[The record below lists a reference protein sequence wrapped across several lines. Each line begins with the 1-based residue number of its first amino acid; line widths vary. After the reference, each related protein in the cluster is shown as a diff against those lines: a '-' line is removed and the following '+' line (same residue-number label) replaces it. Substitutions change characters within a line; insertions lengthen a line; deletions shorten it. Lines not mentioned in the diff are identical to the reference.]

1 MKHWLLFGLLVCQLT
16 FAQMCSAELR
26 GTLTDDDLQTPATG
40 VDAADFIHQA
50 VEVLEPALPRLAYL
64 PDPFDYM
71 DIPSA
76 VFTAE
81 HGLLPALWEPGTLS
95 FEVWQEMVIGLAAWY
110 DINVDISPDLTKAG
124 LLQTLESLVT
134 QASPQL
140 RPVALVASRQDDPNK
155 VAFWAVVRNHS
166 LYPRIIVHRPLQD
179 DGGLGDGVKTVLPL
193 LSNCA
198 QQISNYIFANEDT
211 AKNLFLSNTDAR
223 MIVASTYPVRAEEIT
238 YVPVGE
244 ETAYLTFAS
253 PELEPYTTYAA
264 LFEGS
269 GPGPFMVARLIP
281 QVRTNM
287 NPKEVLD
294 FVLGK

>member
-1 MKHWLLFGLLVCQLT
+1 MELRETLSDKDLLVQ
-16 FAQMCSAELR
+16 
-26 GTLTDDDLQTPATG
+26 ATG
-40 VDAADFIHQA
+40 VDATNFIQRA

-71 DIPSA
+71 DVPSA
-76 VFTAE
+76 VFAAE
-81 HGLLPALWEPGTLS
+81 HGLLPALWEPDTLS
-95 FEVWQEMVIGLAAWY
+95 FEVWQEMVIGLSAWY
-110 DINVDISPDLTKAG
+110 DISVDIGQDLTRAG
-124 LLQTLESLVT
+124 VLQTLDSLLT
-134 QASPQL
+134 QASQQL
-140 RPVALVASRQDDPNK
+140 RPVALVASREDDRDK

-166 LYPRIIVHRPLQD
+166 VYPRIIVHRPLLE
-179 DGGLGDGVKTVLPL
+179 GIGLNDGVKKVLPL

-198 QQISNYIFANEDT
+198 QQISNYIFATEAT

-223 MIVASTYPVRAEEIT
+223 MIVASTYPVRPEELT

-244 ETAYLTFAS
+244 ETAYLTFVS
-253 PELEPYTTYAA
+253 PELEPYNSYAA
-264 LFEGS
+264 IFEGS
-269 GPGPFMVARLIP
+269 GPGLLMVARLIP